1 MNKILSIGLLMG
13 MFAFAGM
20 AGAAMMGGSGSY
32 ASPGTM
38 MGGSTAATM
47 MGGTMM
53 TNTGGFGMMNGM
65 AGSPVVD
72 SDGTVYMVT
81 MNPTVSAGPVPNS
94 NSFQSTVSAVTP
106 SGQIST
112 ITLNG
117 IVSRPVVDAGML
129 VATSSLPNAG
139 NYSIVSNLGTSASQS
154 VLYAVRLPL
163 TSSSVPLAVTLDGQ
177 FASMPVIANNQVYV
191 MTTDFG
197 NAMMQGNT
205 TFSGMYGNFNFN
217 STSTARTYL
226 YIIGFDG
233 NLINKIQ
240 LQ

>member
-1 MNKILSIGLLMG
+1 M
-13 MFAFAGM
+13 
-20 AGAAMMGGSGSY
+20 
-32 ASPGTM
+32 
-38 MGGSTAATM
+38 
-47 MGGTMM
+47 
-53 TNTGGFGMMNGM
+53 
-65 AGSPVVD
+65 D
-72 SDGTVYMVT
+72 SDGTAYMVT
-81 MNPTVSAGPVPNS
+81 MNPTVSAGSVPNS

-139 NYSIVSNLGTSASQS
+139 NYNIVSNLGTSASQS